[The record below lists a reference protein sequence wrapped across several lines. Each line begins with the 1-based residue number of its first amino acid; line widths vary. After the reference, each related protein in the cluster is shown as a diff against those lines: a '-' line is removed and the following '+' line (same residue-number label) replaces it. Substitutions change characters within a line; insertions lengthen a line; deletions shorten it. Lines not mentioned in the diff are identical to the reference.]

1 MISIKGL
8 EDNIVKMAVRPRL
21 AHGFNLVSIKI
32 SVHFFVD
39 IDKLILK
46 FRKFSR
52 LRISKIILKT
62 KNKVGE
68 LTLFDFKMYD
78 QATVIKM
85 VEYLHNDRFKRIELR
100 IRK

>member
-8 EDNIVKMAVRPRL
+8 EDNTVKMAVRPRL
-21 AHGFNLVSIKI
+21 AHGFNPVSIKI
-32 SVHFFVD
+32 SVRFFVD

-68 LTLFDFKMYD
+68 LTLSDFRTCD
-78 QATVIKM
+78 QATVIEM
-85 VEYLHNDRFKRIELR
+85 GEHLRNERLKRIELR
-100 IRK
+100 VRK